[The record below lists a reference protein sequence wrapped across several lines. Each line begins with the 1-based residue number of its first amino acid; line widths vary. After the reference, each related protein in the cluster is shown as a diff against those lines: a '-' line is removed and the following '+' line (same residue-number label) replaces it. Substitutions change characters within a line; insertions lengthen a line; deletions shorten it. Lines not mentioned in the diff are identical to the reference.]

1 MINLSLTPDQ
11 FRVLFEMIIL
21 CIASTERS
29 PAREE
34 MKEVLQTIQAQVTE
48 LCGDPSIDRRKT
60 MMSAS

>member
-11 FRVLFEMIIL
+11 FRVLFEMVIL

-34 MKEVLQTIQAQVTE
+34 MKEVLQAIQAQVAE
-48 LCGDPSIDRRKT
+48 LCGDQAIVQQ
-60 MMSAS
+60 